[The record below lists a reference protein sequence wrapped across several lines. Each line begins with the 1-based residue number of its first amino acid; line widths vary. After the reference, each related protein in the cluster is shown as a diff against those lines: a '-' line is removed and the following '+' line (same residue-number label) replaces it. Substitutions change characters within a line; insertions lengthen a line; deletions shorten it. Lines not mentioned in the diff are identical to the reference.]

1 MASGVLATGNNLR
14 VARFT
19 PLSVACADS
28 TTATSSS
35 NGVPYSSSVV
45 GCGLTARRRLK
56 ISWRFAEFMVWRSSP
71 GSLLGEAL
79 FQGLLLGL
87 ALGAARLLVFARLAG
102 KRHRHVGVA
111 RLRHALFQRRLHAAA
126 GTAVRARCSAR
137 ALFQLCAAIRSP
149 SPRKAPGGRM
159 ASRKPL

>member
-1 MASGVLATGNNLR
+1 MASGVLATGNSLR

-28 TTATSSS
+28 TTATNSS
-35 NGVPYSSSVV
+35 NGVLYSSSVV

-71 GSLLGEAL
+71 GSLLGET
-79 FQGLLLGL
+79 LLQGL
-87 ALGAARLLVFARLAG
+87 ALGAGRLLVLARLAG
-102 KRHRHVGVA
+102 KRHRDVGVA
-111 RLRHALFQRRLHAAA
+111 RLGHALLQRRLHAAA

-137 ALFQLCAAIRSP
+137 ALFQLCAAIRRP